1 MSSKTRIYLGTKKN
15 VPFLLQ
21 TGTKSSLPRCS
32 QCPGWRAN
40 QDSSVRATH
49 GVTLSP
55 CIIES
60 GLEVSSKSL
69 WARPLASKH
78 VHIQSKQQQIWTT
91 SLRPEQQHR
100 WTIRTTKS
108 FRSKINM
115 IHIAFLPS
123 FSSLFFSFLLKN
135 RDLLVGEFLD
145 VPTSR
150 WQCSLILVL

>member
-1 MSSKTRIYLGTKKN
+1 MSNKTRIYLQTKKN

-21 TGTKSSLPRCS
+21 TGTGPNLLCHDVHSVQDGEQIKIVQWGQFL
-32 QCPGWRAN
+32 GW
-40 QDSSVRATH
+40 
-49 GVTLSP
+49 LW
-55 CIIES
+55 ES

-69 WARPLASKH
+69 WARPPASKH

-100 WTIRTTKS
+100 WTIRTTKR

-115 IHIAFLPS
+115 VHIAFLPS